1 MVGTGRR
8 HRRLFRPVRDLPRGL
23 IAAHTGAAAESPG
36 SDAEHTLTELTS
48 GGGSVLDLVFLTTTA
63 GFFAL
68 AIAYVAACERL
79 MK

>member
-1 MVGTGRR
+1 
-8 HRRLFRPVRDLPRGL
+8 
-23 IAAHTGAAAESPG
+23 
-36 SDAEHTLTELTS
+36 
-48 GGGSVLDLVFLTTTA
+48 VLDLVFLTTTA